1 MERSYVETSLGNIS
15 MLTRP
20 GNNAIIFL
28 HGLGSNGNT
37 WLKVAPLLD
46 RKYGIYMLDLLGHG
60 RSAKP
65 PDRFTIADQCIILSE
80 VISKLHITRFTLIGH
95 SYGGWVSMRYFLS
108 ATAKPEKLV
117 LIDSAGT
124 NPTVGEAGEES
135 ISSFVDKIMQLN
147 SPNERDLMLK
157 FVTNNTRPEEKISY
171 DAISGIDIPV
181 MIIWGE
187 KDRIIPVQYA
197 IRLQEKLP
205 NSILKIIPGAS
216 HTPQTLY
223 FREIADYINSFL
235 SK

>member
-1 MERSYVETSLGNIS
+1 MERSYVETSFGNIS
-15 MLTRP
+15 MLIRP
-20 GNNAIIFL
+20 GNDALIFL

-37 WLKVAPLLD
+37 WLKVVPLLE
-46 RKYGIYMLDLLGHG
+46 RKYGIYLLDLLGHG

-65 PDRFTIADQCIILSE
+65 PDRFTIEDQCVILSE
-80 VISKLHITRFTLIGH
+80 VISKLHITKFTLIGH

-108 ATAKPEKLV
+108 ASTKPEKLV
-117 LIDSAGT
+117 LVDSAGT
-124 NPTVGEAGEES
+124 NPTVGESGEEG
-135 ISSFVDKIMQLN
+135 INSFVDRIMQLN

-171 DAISGIDIPV
+171 DDISRIKIPV

-187 KDRIIPVQYA
+187 KDSIIPLQYA

-205 NSILKIIPGAS
+205 NSILKKIPGAG

-223 FREIADYINSFL
+223 FREVADYINSFL
-235 SK
+235 QE

>member
-1 MERSYVETSLGNIS
+1 METSFGNIS
-15 MLTRP
+15 MLIRP
-20 GNNAIIFL
+20 GNDALIFL

-37 WLKVAPLLD
+37 WLKVVPLLE
-46 RKYGIYMLDLLGHG
+46 RKYGIYLLDLLGHG

-65 PDRFTIADQCIILSE
+65 PDRFTIEDQCVILSE
-80 VISKLHITRFTLIGH
+80 VISKLHITKFTLIGH

-108 ATAKPEKLV
+108 ASTKPEKLV
-117 LIDSAGT
+117 LVDSAGT
-124 NPTVGEAGEES
+124 NPTVGESGEEG
-135 ISSFVDKIMQLN
+135 INSFVDRIMQLN

-171 DAISGIDIPV
+171 DDISRIKIPV

-187 KDRIIPVQYA
+187 KDSIIPLQYA

-205 NSILKIIPGAS
+205 NSILKIIPGAG

-223 FREIADYINSFL
+223 FREVADYINSFL
-235 SK
+235 QE

>member
-1 MERSYVETSLGNIS
+1 MERSYVETSFGNIS
-15 MLTRP
+15 MLIRP
-20 GNNAIIFL
+20 GNDALIFL

-37 WLKVAPLLD
+37 WLKVVPLLE
-46 RKYGIYMLDLLGHG
+46 RKYGIYLLDLLGHG

-65 PDRFTIADQCIILSE
+65 PDRFTIEDQCVILSE
-80 VISKLHITRFTLIGH
+80 VISKLHITKFTLIGH

-108 ATAKPEKLV
+108 ASTKPEKLV
-117 LIDSAGT
+117 LVDSAGT
-124 NPTVGEAGEES
+124 NPTVGESGEEG
-135 ISSFVDKIMQLN
+135 INSFVDRIMQLN

-171 DAISGIDIPV
+171 DDISRIKIPV

-187 KDRIIPVQYA
+187 KDSIIPLQYA

-205 NSILKIIPGAS
+205 NSILKIIPGAG

-223 FREIADYINSFL
+223 FREVADYINSFL
-235 SK
+235 QE

>member
-1 MERSYVETSLGNIS
+1 
-15 MLTRP
+15 
-20 GNNAIIFL
+20 
-28 HGLGSNGNT
+28 
-37 WLKVAPLLD
+37 
-46 RKYGIYMLDLLGHG
+46 
-60 RSAKP
+60 
-65 PDRFTIADQCIILSE
+65 
-80 VISKLHITRFTLIGH
+80 
-95 SYGGWVSMRYFLS
+95 MRYFLS

-135 ISSFVDKIMQLN
+135 INSFVDKIMQLN

-157 FVTNNTRPEEKISY
+157 FVTNNTRPEEKIRY
-171 DAISGIDIPV
+171 DDISGIDIPV

-223 FREIADYINSFL
+223 FRKIADYINSFL

>member
-1 MERSYVETSLGNIS
+1 MERSYIDTSLGKIS

-20 GNNAIIFL
+20 GNNALIFL

-60 RSAKP
+60 RSSKP
-65 PDRFTIADQCIILSE
+65 PDRFTIEDQCIILGE
-80 VISKLHITRFTLIGH
+80 VISKLHISSFTLIGH
-95 SYGGWVSMRYFLS
+95 SYGGWVSMRYLLS
-108 ATAKPEKLV
+108 ASTKPEKLV

-135 ISSFVDKIMQLN
+135 INSFVDKIMQLN

-157 FVTNNTRPEEKISY
+157 FVTNNTRPAEKIGY
-171 DAISGIDIPV
+171 EDISGIEIPV

-197 IRLQEKLP
+197 IRLQEQFPK
-205 NSILKIIPGAS
+205 SILKIIPGAG

-223 FREIADYINSFL
+223 FKEIADYINSFL
-235 SK
+235 SE

>member
-1 MERSYVETSLGNIS
+1 MERSYIDTSLGKIS

-20 GNNAIIFL
+20 GNNALIFL

-60 RSAKP
+60 RSSKP
-65 PDRFTIADQCIILSE
+65 PDRFTIEDQCIILGE
-80 VISKLHITRFTLIGH
+80 VISKLHISSFTLIGH
-95 SYGGWVSMRYFLS
+95 SYGGWVSMRYLLS
-108 ATAKPEKLV
+108 ASTKPEKLV

-135 ISSFVDKIMQLN
+135 INSFVDKIMQLN

-157 FVTNNTRPEEKISY
+157 FVTNNTRPEEKIGY
-171 DAISGIDIPV
+171 EDISGIEIPV

-197 IRLQEKLP
+197 IRLQEQFPK
-205 NSILKIIPGAS
+205 SILKIIPGAG

-223 FREIADYINSFL
+223 FKEIAEYINSFL
-235 SK
+235 SE